1 MKKLLSSLLFLAA
14 IAFYV
19 AWPAYSGYEIKTSL
33 DAKDAARLSAKIDF
47 PAVRASL
54 RPAVAAKVEQTLT
67 AALKKAG
74 PGAGPMTDEL
84 RAKLM
89 PGIID
94 AVLAVVVT
102 PETLI
107 RIHSDGTNLKDVI
120 DGIVAERAAL
130 SGSLG
135 DLIVAAPGA
144 SGDEGGFGNLGKI
157 AEKLGIDPSKAL
169 GGLTGKKE
177 AGEAPPVA
185 PPAATMEAGPKKMAL
200 GYGPENIKRLGLNGP
215 LSVVVG
221 VAKDPKAREADLT
234 AEMSFVD
241 GDWKLTGLAPNI

>member
-1 MKKLLSSLLFLAA
+1 MKSLGTLLFIAA
-14 IAFYV
+14 LAFYV
-19 AWPAYSGYEIKTSL
+19 AWPVYSGYEIKTSL

-47 PAVRASL
+47 PSVRASL
-54 RPAVAAKVEQTLT
+54 RPAVAAKVEKTLT

-74 PGAGPMTDEL
+74 PSSGPLTDSL

-94 AVLAVVVT
+94 SVLAVLVT

-120 DGIVAERAAL
+120 DGIVAERAML

-144 SGDEGGFGNLGKI
+144 GGSEGGLGSLGKI
-157 AEKLGIDPSKAL
+157 AEKLGIDPGKAL
-169 GGLTGKKE
+169 GGLGSKKE
-177 AGEAPPVA
+177 VEAAPVSE
-185 PPAATMEAGPKKMAL
+185 PAAQGPGQMGTGQMAL
-200 GYGPENIKRLGLNGP
+200 GYGPANIKRFGLDGP
-215 LSVVVG
+215 LSVAVG
-221 VAKDPKAREADLT
+221 VAKDPMAREADLT
-234 AEMSFVD
+234 AEMSFID
-241 GDWKLTGLAPNI
+241 GDWKLTALVPKI

>member
-1 MKKLLSSLLFLAA
+1 MKLLSTLLFLAA
-14 IAFYV
+14 IAFYI

-33 DAKDAARLSAKIDF
+33 DAKDAGRLSAKIDF
-47 PAVRASL
+47 PSIRASL
-54 RPAVAAKVEQTLT
+54 RPAVAAKVEKTLT

-74 PGAGPMTDEL
+74 PGAGPLTDDL

-94 AVLAVVVT
+94 AVLAVLVT
-102 PETLI
+102 PEMLI
-107 RIHSDGTNLKDVI
+107 RIHSDGANLKDVI
-120 DGIVAERAAL
+120 DGIVAERAMV
-130 SGSLG
+130 SGGLG
-135 DLIVAAPGA
+135 DLIVAAPGS
-144 SGDEGGFGNLGKI
+144 SGSDGGLGNLGKI
-157 AEKLGIDPSKAL
+157 AEKLGIDPNKAL

-177 AGEAPPVA
+177 AGEPAPAPHAVA
-185 PPAATMEAGPKKMAL
+185 MDAGPKKMAL
-200 GYGPENIKRLGLNGP
+200 GYGPENVKRFGLNGP

-241 GDWKLTGLAPNI
+241 GDWKLTGLVPNL